1 MSFPETGDSQH
12 DIKTEEGEQ
21 DTEQKS
27 PELAWHWPVLLR
39 QHLKWQRLERAG
51 IRTFP
56 GSCMPAQSWGKMQGA
71 GKRCRDLG
79 KDAGSWDKMQRAG
92 IRCRK
97 LGKDAETW
105 EKMQRVGERCRE
117 LGKDAESWEKM

>member
-56 GSCMPAQSWGKMQGA
+56 GSCCQH
-71 GKRCRDLG
+71 
-79 KDAGSWDKMQRAG
+79 RA
-92 IRCRK
+92 
-97 LGKDAETW
+97 
-105 EKMQRVGERCRE
+105 GERCRE
-117 LGKDAESWEKM
+117 LEKGAEIWEKMQEAGIRCRELG